1 MHLCCESTRFEHRV
15 IVDRGANET
24 CPRSAGVRSAAHV
37 AARSASSTMRAIV
50 SSAGCDS
57 ATLPHEISV
66 QGSAFSDQSRVL
78 LFAFSIHE
86 SGSHPVSSQDG
97 QSQGSGRQSCV
108 QRAGRVALR
117 GLRRAD
123 ARAHRCPSTLCR
135 QGPGPR
141 GGVGRRPRADGQG
154 QTAGSNCRCEVS

>member
-24 CPRSAGVRSAAHV
+24 CLRSAGVRSARGSEEREQHD
-37 AARSASSTMRAIV
+37 ARHRV
-50 SSAGCDS
+50 ESAGCAS

-66 QGSAFSDQSRVL
+66 QGSAFSDQSL

-97 QSQGSGRQSCV
+97 QSQGSARQSCV
-108 QRAGRVALR
+108 QRAGRVA
-117 GLRRAD
+117 LRRAD

-135 QGPGPR
+135 QGPRPR

>member
-1 MHLCCESTRFEHRV
+1 MCCESTRFEHRV

-50 SSAGCDS
+50 SRSAGCAS
-57 ATLPHEISV
+57 ATLPQTKFPFKE
-66 QGSAFSDQSRVL
+66 QGSAFSDKSRVL

-97 QSQGSGRQSCV
+97 QSQGSARQSCV
-108 QRAGRVALR
+108 QRAGRVA
-117 GLRRAD
+117 LRRAD

-135 QGPGPR
+135 QGPRPR

>member
-50 SSAGCDS
+50 SRVRDALRRHFRTKTSSNFRSRIGIFRTD
-57 ATLPHEISV
+57 
-66 QGSAFSDQSRVL
+66 RVL

-86 SGSHPVSSQDG
+86 SGSHGQYIVARTVKELVRARGFSVSEL
-97 QSQGSGRQSCV
+97 CV
-108 QRAGRVALR
+108 LAASLCLRVQV
-117 GLRRAD
+117 
-123 ARAHRCPSTLCR
+123 T
-135 QGPGPR
+135 
-141 GGVGRRPRADGQG
+141 
-154 QTAGSNCRCEVS
+154 T